1 MQTWVAGLV
10 TCAIT
15 ILELFSLDE
24 PPQGILTE
32 KNKRKTLIEIT
43 IHLNRIQFNDKGIN
57 FYEKKCGVSLGSF
70 LGHVSIVLTACWVW
84 VRA

>member
-10 TCAIT
+10 TDAIT

-32 KNKRKTLIEIT
+32 KKSNFIRNYNSF
-43 IHLNRIQFNDKGIN
+43 LNRIQFDKGIN
-57 FYEKKCGVSLGSF
+57 FKEKNVECLMEHFWDMLASF
-70 LGHVSIVLTACWVW
+70 
-84 VRA
+84 

>member
-32 KNKRKTLIEIT
+32 KSQTLIEIT
-43 IHLNRIQFNDKGIN
+43 IYLNRIQYDKGSM
-57 FYEKKCGVSLGSF
+57 KKKMHF
-70 LGHVSIVLTACWVW
+70 
-84 VRA
+84 